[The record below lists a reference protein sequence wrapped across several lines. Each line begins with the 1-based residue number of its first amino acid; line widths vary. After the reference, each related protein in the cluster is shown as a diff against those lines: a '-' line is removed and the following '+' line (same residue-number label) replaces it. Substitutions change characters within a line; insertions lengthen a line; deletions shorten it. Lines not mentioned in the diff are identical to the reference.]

1 MYFKLK
7 KRDARPLQVW
17 NMSVNA
23 EVARILYEIGE
34 LLTIKEDRYR
44 SRAFLMAAQRVESLT
59 EDIRRIR
66 ERDELLEIPS
76 VGKSIAA
83 IIEEVLDTGG
93 SSQLEELRESLPHG
107 VRDIME
113 LEGIGPKTALRLH
126 KELGIVSLESLEEAI
141 KAGKLR
147 SLKGFGVKTEENIL
161 KSIEAY
167 RGRQERFLLGG
178 ILPVID
184 QIVEYMKESNAVIEA
199 EAAGSSRRR
208 KETIGDLDIL
218 VSSVRPEEVAEWFI
232 SMPRVSRVISKGTTR
247 STIIVGPRLQVD
259 LRVVPSESYGSA
271 LQYFTGSKEHNIKLR
286 TIAVKKGYKLN
297 EYGIF
302 DRDTDK
308 RIAGETEEEIYEILG
323 MKYIVP
329 ELREDRGEIEAAM
342 DDRLPELINLD
353 EVRGDLHV
361 HTEWSD
367 GSASIEEMA
376 EKARGLGLEYLAVCD
391 HSKSL
396 GIARGLDEERLRE
409 QMAEIDRLNERL
421 DGFTVLKGIECDIK
435 ADGSLDLSDSVLR
448 DLDFVVASVHSGF
461 RADEG
466 QITKR
471 IISAIHNEYVSTIG
485 HPTGRLIQKRR
496 PYALAIDEVFEASA
510 SQGVMM
516 EINAFPDRLDLSD
529 VNSRAAMEQ
538 GVRMSI
544 GTDAHAPNQLEYLHL
559 GVTVA
564 RRGWLGVENVV
575 NSLSVDDLL
584 KSISRD

>member
-1 MYFKLK
+1 
-7 KRDARPLQVW
+7 
-17 NMSVNA
+17 MSVNA
-23 EVARILYEIGE
+23 EVARVLYEIGE
-34 LLTIKEDRYR
+34 LLTIKEDRFR

-59 EDIRRIR
+59 EDVRRIR
-66 ERDELLEIPS
+66 ERGELLEIPS
-76 VGKSIAA
+76 VGKSIAV

-93 SSQLEELRESLPHG
+93 SSQLEDLRESLPHG
-107 VRDIME
+107 VRDLME

-126 KELGIVSLESLEEAI
+126 NELGIVSIDSLEEAI

-147 SLKGFGVKTEENIL
+147 GLKGFGVRTEENIL
-161 KSIEAY
+161 KSIEVY

-184 QIVEYMKESNAVIEA
+184 QIVEYMKEPDSVIEV
-199 EAAGSSRRR
+199 EPAGSGRRR

-218 VSSVRPEEVAEWFI
+218 VSSIRPEEVADWFV
-232 SMPRVSRVISKGTTR
+232 SMPRVDRVISKGTTR
-247 STIIVGPRLQVD
+247 STIVVGARLQVD
-259 LRVVPSESYGSA
+259 LRVVPPESYGAA

-297 EYGIF
+297 EYGLF
-302 DRDTDK
+302 DRDTDE
-308 RIAGETEEEIYEILG
+308 RIAGETEGEIYEILG
-323 MKYIVP
+323 MKYIEP
-329 ELREDRGEIEAAM
+329 ELREDRGEIEAAIE
-342 DDRLPELINLD
+342 DRLPKLINLD
-353 EVRGDLHV
+353 EVKGDLHV
-361 HTEWSD
+361 HTKWSD

-376 EKARGLGLEYLAVCD
+376 EKARGMGLEYLAICD

-396 GIARGLDEERLRE
+396 GIARGLDEVRLRE
-409 QMAEIDRLNERL
+409 QMAEIDMLNERL

-461 RADEG
+461 RADER
-466 QITKR
+466 QMTKR
-471 IISAIHNEYVSTIG
+471 IISAIHNDYVSAIG

-496 PYALAIDEVFEASA
+496 PYALTIDEVFEAA
-510 SQGVMM
+510 VSQGVMM

-529 VNSRAAMEQ
+529 VNSRAAMER

-544 GTDAHAPNQLEYLHL
+544 GTDAHTPNQLECLSL

-575 NSLSVDDLL
+575 NALSAEELL
-584 KSISRD
+584 RSINRD